1 MTPDPQRVEAV
12 FSAALEITSAGERRA
27 LLNEACA
34 GDAALRE
41 RVEALLRAHEEA
53 HSFLESPA
61 VGPAA
66 AETPTAGREETAVTG
81 PPPGTSIR
89 YFGDYELLEEI
100 ARGGMGV
107 VYRAKQVS
115 LNRVV
120 ALKLILSGQLASEAD
135 VQRFKTEAEAAAS
148 LDHPH
153 IAPIYE
159 VGEHEGQH
167 YFAMKLIEGGS
178 LAQALAAGKWP
189 AGTGDTMK
197 RAARLLAAVARA
209 VHHAHQRGILHRD
222 LKPANVLLDKGGQP
236 HVTDFGLAKKLEG
249 DDKLTQ
255 SGAIVGTPSY
265 MAPEQARGE
274 KGLTTGADVYALGA
288 ILYEMLTGQPPFRAA
303 TPLDTLLQVLEHE
316 PAPPRRLNA
325 KADRDLETICLKC
338 LHKEPERRYE
348 SAAALAE
355 DMERWQRGEP
365 ILARRVRA
373 PERLWRWCRR
383 SPVVAVLSGVAVAAV
398 LSVLALSVVIA
409 VRSREAAQR
418 DRERLFESLV
428 DQARAERQAGDR
440 YRSLELLAEAA
451 RMQRTDRVRQEAIQT
466 ITMSGLRF
474 QSDLPSGNG
483 RERGN
488 KAFGPVFSLDGR
500 LVAFTAGEYEESFR
514 EGHPDGSFVSFG
526 KDKPVLRV
534 CEFPSGKLL
543 AKRSDLVT
551 PLRFRPTTWQV
562 AIAKNIDGPVT
573 CLWDPISRKD
583 LGTYQG
589 TNPVFSANGA
599 LLATVAGKQVR
610 IWKLAQGGEAKP
622 APRGSPLQF
631 LSERELLLAEDG
643 SYRRWDFASGQ
654 EIAATP
660 KGLRGLAVNAN
671 GRLAVLYGRPADQT
685 REAILVW
692 DLIEGKPVD
701 VLPDVGFV
709 PTSVSF
715 SSDDKQLALEDSAG
729 KRLTILVWDLATRGP
744 ISRLSSRGLQSS
756 QGSWVEG
763 HSWGYPAPSFSPDG
777 ALLVGRGVRGGRYVL
792 CLWDVETGAEIKALP
807 QITYFW
813 WRDHGRTLLT
823 LGAKGGETYPFS
835 GKGNP
840 DGSITILG
848 NGKTASA
855 PPSGNLRLW
864 EVTHPTPAY
873 LLDSEI
879 RRASFSKDG
888 TRLAVNDIIWEVRE
902 NAEGHSLRRSAI
914 PTEGLFPVLLDRD
927 EVWAAALK
935 PEDKAYAIV
944 RQLAPEKRKFVLP
957 RPAFPEIEKQ
967 IREGRLEPAAWSQ
980 DCRADLEAF
989 SPDGKQ
995 ALIASS
1001 WRLLDKKT
1009 GRIALNACP
1018 LELWDIGQRQL
1029 LKRWNGETY
1038 AAPTDPH
1045 GEDWKCLQFSP
1056 DGKRVITSSRMGL
1069 KIWDVSRGEVERTLT
1084 EINVSRRQSSRDN
1097 VLVDQIA
1104 FSQDGKRVLAAS
1116 SRHQGGSYAKTGGKI
1131 TEDTRTLGR
1140 AVVFA
1145 VETGEELRSWEAPR
1159 HQGGWKS
1166 SALSPD
1172 GQLVASWSEDR
1183 LIRLWDVNAG
1193 RELAHWE
1200 GHEADVSTLLFH
1212 PDGKA
1217 LISGSKDGTL
1227 KVWNLPYIRKELA
1240 ALGLDW

>member
-12 FSAALEITSAGERRA
+12 FFAAREKASAEERRA
-27 LLNEACA
+27 LLDEACA

-66 AETPTAGREETAVTG
+66 AETPTVGREDMAVTG
-81 PPPGTSIR
+81 PPPGTTIR
-89 YFGDYELLEEI
+89 YFGDYELREEI

-120 ALKLILSGQLASEAD
+120 ALKLILAGQLASEVD
-135 VQRFKTEAEAAAS
+135 VRRFRTEAEAAAG

-153 IAPIYE
+153 IVPIYE

-189 AGTGDTMK
+189 AGSRDTMK
-197 RAARLLAAVARA
+197 RAAGLLATAARA

-222 LKPANVLLDKGGQP
+222 LKPANVLLDAAGAP
-236 HVTDFGLAKKLEG
+236 HVTDFGLAKRVEG
-249 DDKLTQ
+249 DRGVTQ
-255 SGAIVGTPSY
+255 SGAIVGTPGY
-265 MAPEQARGE
+265 MAPEQARAE
-274 KGLTTGADVYALGA
+274 KRLTTGIDVYGLGA
-288 ILYEMLTGQPPFRAA
+288 VLYELLTGRPPFQAA
-303 TPLDTLLQVLEHE
+303 TPLDTLLQVLERE
-316 PAPPRRLNA
+316 PEMPRSLNPMI
-325 KADRDLETICLKC
+325 DRDLETICLKC
-338 LHKEPERRYE
+338 LQKEPERRYE

-355 DMERWQRGEP
+355 DLERWQRGEP

-383 SPVVAVLSGVAVAAV
+383 KPVTAVLSGVALAAV

-428 DQARAERQAGDR
+428 DQAQAQRRAGDR

-451 RMQRTDRVRQEAIQT
+451 RMRPTDRVRQEAIQT

-483 RERGN
+483 RERDN
-488 KAFGPVFSLDGR
+488 KVFGPVFSLDGH
-500 LVAFTAGEYEESFR
+500 LLAFTAGVEWDQRPGGEASW
-514 EGHPDGSFVSFG
+514 P
-526 KDKPVLRV
+526 KPVLRV

-551 PLRFRPTTWQV
+551 PLRFRPTTSHV
-562 AIAKNIDGPVT
+562 AITKNIKGPVT
-573 CLWDPISRKD
+573 CLWDPISGRD

-589 TNPVFSANGA
+589 TNPVFSADGA
-599 LLATVAGKQVR
+599 FLATVTGKQVR
-610 IWKLAQGGEAKP
+610 IWNLAQGGEAKSP
-622 APRGSPLQF
+622 PCGSPLQF

-643 SYRRWDFASGQ
+643 SYRRWDFTLGQ
-654 EIAATP
+654 EISATP
-660 KGLRGLAVNAN
+660 KGLRGLAINAN
-671 GRLAVLYGRPADQT
+671 GRLAVLHGRPADQT

-692 DLIEGKPVD
+692 DLIEGRQVD

-709 PTSVSF
+709 PSSASF

-729 KRLTILVWDLATRGP
+729 KRMTILVWDLATRSP

-813 WRDHGRTLLT
+813 WKDHGRALLT
-823 LGAKGGETYPFS
+823 LGGRRDETYPFS
-835 GKGNP
+835 GTGNP
-840 DGSITILG
+840 DGSMTIHHDS
-848 NGKTASA
+848 GKPA
-855 PPSGNLRLW
+855 PALPSGHLRLW
-864 EVTHPTPAY
+864 DVTHPTPAY
-873 LLDSEI
+873 LVDSDI
-879 RRASFSKDG
+879 RGASFSKDG
-888 TRLAVNDIIWEVRE
+888 SRLAVNDIVWEVRK
-902 NAEGHSLRRSAI
+902 NAEGYSLRRSAI
-914 PTEGLFPVLLDRD
+914 STEGLFPVLLDRD
-927 EVWAAALK
+927 EVWAASLK

-944 RQLAPEKRKFVLP
+944 RQLAPERRTFVLP

-967 IREGRLEPAAWSQ
+967 IMEGRLEPFFPWSQ
-980 DCRADLEAF
+980 CRASRVAF

-995 ALIASS
+995 ALIASR
-1001 WRLLDKKT
+1001 WDLCYKKT
-1009 GRIALNACP
+1009 GGFALSACP
-1018 LELWDIGQRQL
+1018 LELWDISQRQL
-1029 LKRWNGETY
+1029 LKRWNHETY
-1038 AAPTDPH
+1038 AAPTDPN
-1045 GEDWKCLQFSP
+1045 GEDWRCLQFSP
-1056 DGKRVITSSRMGL
+1056 DGRRVITSSRTGL
-1069 KIWDVSRGEVERTLT
+1069 KIWNVARGEVERTLT
-1084 EINVSRRQSSRDN
+1084 EINVYRPQSSRDSF
-1097 VLVDQIA
+1097 LVDQIA

-1116 SRHQGGSYAKTGGKI
+1116 SLHQGGSYTTTNGKI

-1145 VETGEELRSWEAPR
+1145 VETGEELRSWEAPWN
-1159 HQGGWKS
+1159 QGGWKS

-1172 GQLVASWSEDR
+1172 GHLVASWSEDR
-1183 LIRLWDVNAG
+1183 LIRLRDVNTG
-1193 RELAHWE
+1193 RELVHWE

-1212 PDGKA
+1212 PDGKT

-1227 KVWNLPYIRKELA
+1227 KLWNLPYIRKVLA